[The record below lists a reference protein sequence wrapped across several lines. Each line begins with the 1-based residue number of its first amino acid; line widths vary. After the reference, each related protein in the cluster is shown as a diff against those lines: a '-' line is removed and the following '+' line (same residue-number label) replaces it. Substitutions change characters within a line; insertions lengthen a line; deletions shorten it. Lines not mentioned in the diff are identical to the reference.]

1 MILKLV
7 LTFLLFVAAAVTAQ
21 EPPVA
26 SEPDS
31 TEAQVTVDEQVTEE
45 VAESAPEIIESTE
58 EISEDYSIEFPVDI

>member
-7 LTFLLFVAAAVTAQ
+7 LTFLLFVAAAVSAQ
-21 EPPVA
+21 ESPVA

-31 TEAQVTVDEQVTEE
+31 TEAQVTEDEQVTEE
-45 VAESAPEIIESTE
+45 IADSAPEIIESTE